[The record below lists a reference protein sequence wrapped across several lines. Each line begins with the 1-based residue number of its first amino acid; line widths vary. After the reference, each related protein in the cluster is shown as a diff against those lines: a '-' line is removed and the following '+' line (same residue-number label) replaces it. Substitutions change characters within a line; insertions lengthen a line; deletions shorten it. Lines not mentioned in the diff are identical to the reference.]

1 MIPMGKKKHVALIVE
16 SSGIYGR
23 ELLSGIMQYCRST
36 DDWLVFYEQ
45 RDLSSD
51 LPNWLLNWDGH
62 GIISRVTSPKLI
74 EAVTKR
80 GIPLVELT
88 DREQEGE
95 PKRLR
100 SDDEAIG
107 RLGVEHFTDRGFQSF
122 GFCGFEDEAWSIRR
136 CESFVKHSQK
146 YGECSVYT
154 SRWHGATD
162 TTWEEEQSRL
172 IDWLG
177 SLPKPVG
184 VMACSDIRG
193 QHVLQACVQ
202 AGLNAPEEVAVL
214 GVDNDELLCQLCT
227 PPLSS
232 VIPNAERIGFM
243 SAERLA
249 AMMEGTTVAPETDH
263 IAPIGICTR
272 QSTDI
277 VAIDD
282 PDIAAAI
289 SYIRE
294 NACEGISVNDV
305 LKNVPVSRSTL
316 ERQLRKYLRR
326 SPQQEIRNVR
336 MRRACELLKMTEQ
349 SVERIANN
357 CGFTHPEYMHAFFK
371 RELGMT
377 PREYRESASAQR
389 QSG

>member
-1 MIPMGKKKHVALIVE
+1 MGDKKRIALIVE
-16 SSGIYGR
+16 SSGVYGR
-23 ELLSGIMQYCRST
+23 ELLSGIMRYCRSS

-45 RDLSSD
+45 RDLSSE
-51 LPNWLLNWDGH
+51 LPDWLLNWDGH
-62 GIISRVTSPKLI
+62 GIISRVTSDRLVETCERQKI
-74 EAVTKR
+74 A
-80 GIPLVELT
+80 LVELT
-88 DREQEGE
+88 DRKEDSGRL
-95 PKRLR
+95 RLR
-100 SDDEAIG
+100 SDDREIG
-107 RLGVEHFTDRGFQSF
+107 RMGLEHFTERGFESF
-122 GFCGFEDEAWSIRR
+122 GYCGFDDEAWSIRR
-136 CESFVKHSQK
+136 CDSFVENAAK
-146 YGECSVYT
+146 YGKCSVYS
-154 SRWHGATD
+154 SRWHGATQ
-162 TTWEEEQSRL
+162 TSWETEQANL

-184 VMACSDIRG
+184 VMACCDIRG
-193 QHVLQACVQ
+193 QHVLQACAQ
-202 AGLNAPEEVAVL
+202 AGFNAPEEVAVL
-214 GVDNDELLCQLCT
+214 GVDNDDLLCQLCT

-243 SAERLA
+243 AAEMLA
-249 AMMEGTTVAPETDH
+249 LMMDGEEPSLEQTH

-272 QSTDI
+272 QSTEI

-294 NACEGISVNDV
+294 NACDGISVGDV

-316 ERQLRKYLRR
+316 ERQLRRYLRR

-336 MRRACELLKMTEQ
+336 MRRACELLKMTEL

-371 RELGMT
+371 RELKMT
-377 PREYRESASAQR
+377 PGEYRESTKVVGNAS
-389 QSG
+389 

>member
-1 MIPMGKKKHVALIVE
+1 MVE

-23 ELLSGIMQYCRST
+23 ELLAGITRYCRSC

-45 RDLSSD
+45 RDLSSE
-51 LPNWLLNWDGH
+51 LPHWLLNWDGQ
-62 GIISRVTSPKLI
+62 GIISRVISPSLVESVAKTG
-74 EAVTKR
+74 V
-80 GIPLVELT
+80 PLVELT
-88 DREQEGE
+88 DRNEDSCH
-95 PKRLR
+95 PRLR
-100 SDDEAIG
+100 SDDDAIG
-107 RLGVEHFTDRGFQSF
+107 RMGVEHFTDRGFQSF
-122 GFCGFEDEAWSIRR
+122 GYCGFEDEAWSLRR
-136 CESFVKHSQK
+136 GESFARHAQK
-146 YGECSVYT
+146 YGECSVYS

-162 TTWEEEQSRL
+162 VSWEEEQSRL
-172 IDWLG
+172 IEWLG

-184 VMACSDIRG
+184 VMACCDIRG
-193 QHVLQACVQ
+193 QHVLQACAQ

-243 SAERLA
+243 AAEMLA
-249 AMMEGTTVAPETDH
+249 AMMEGTVAVPEVDR

-272 QSTDI
+272 QSTEI

-294 NACEGISVNDV
+294 NACEGISVGDV
-305 LKNVPVSRSTL
+305 LRNVPVSRSTL

-336 MRRACELLKMTEQ
+336 MRRACELLKMTDL
-349 SVERIANN
+349 SVERIAGN

-371 RELGMT
+371 RELKMT

-389 QSG
+389 